1 MNTRTALVGSA
12 LGLALIGLTN
22 STSVQ
27 AQNPTQTIGPGVPF
41 DMPRGVTS
49 EPRPPRVAPRP
60 RIPIGEEVL
69 EQIKRRPP
77 TDRSGSPATPQQRAP
92 TPQAI
97 SPQAITENCGTNPSF
112 GGGPPDTHGAV
123 GLTTLVV
130 VTNSDIGVLSKTD
143 CTPLSLVSLAAFFG
157 AAFAIPATQSLFDP
171 RVIYDPTIAR
181 FLVTAE
187 SRDLP
192 GNTDQFQYYA
202 VSRDADGMAWFL
214 YRIALSQ
221 GASFFCKPSAAH
233 FWDFPQAGSS
243 NGANPRWHI
252 TADVFNPGGGPF
264 SNAALLSIDKTTS
277 LFGGP
282 MVVNCV
288 SQALPGNSAATLVED
303 ANNTVYLLSP
313 GSGMGNAIRRF
324 AFTPGANPP
333 LDTIVETAPINIP
346 AWLAARNAPQPN
358 GVRVDTLDGRFSSAT
373 IQRGTNLWNVHAIA
387 NGATSAARAYRLSTT
402 GTTALGIA
410 TLFTSATDFV
420 FMPSI
425 ATNSVTAFVTASRT
439 DPGAGAP
446 AGNAAVVIFNGSNT
460 LNFPFAFD
468 VVGTSPTQFQVIP
481 NPPPQPGGSCLD
493 FQNPIGVPVCRWG
506 DYSSTQIDPGNSGV
520 AWGFNELVNGPDEFA
535 PFPDGWTT
543 RAGSVVSLQAPTSRL
558 SNFLFPCNGQI
569 QTTSFNFGALP
580 PNTDLLIVAT
590 ELVLF
595 ENQGG
600 LQFVLLSVNG
610 DRTRQL
616 ATMGLPATARQA
628 GGGDHVFNQSPYGL
642 ASATT
647 DGTGQVRIQ
656 VDGAC
661 NGGFGNLQ
669 GTATVWFSGP
679 AAL

>member
-12 LGLALIGLTN
+12 LGLALIGLTT
-22 STSVQ
+22 STSAQ
-27 AQNPTQTIGPGVPF
+27 AQNQTQTIGPGVPF

-49 EPRPPRVAPRP
+49 APRPPRAAPRP
-60 RIPIGEEVL
+60 GIPIGEQVL
-69 EQIKRRPP
+69 EEIKRRPP
-77 TDRSGSPATPQQRAP
+77 TDRSGSPATRQQRAP

-97 SPQAITENCGTNPSF
+97 TPQAITENCGTNVSQ
-112 GGGPPDTHGAV
+112 GGGPPDIHGAV

-130 VTNSDIGVLSKTD
+130 VTNNDIGVLGKTGCD
-143 CTPLSLVSLAAFFG
+143 PLSFMPFAAFFG
-157 AAFAIPATQSLFDP
+157 AAFAIPATQDLFDP
-171 RVIYDPTIAR
+171 RVIYDPTVGR
-181 FLVTAE
+181 FLVTVE
-187 SRDLP
+187 SRDRFP
-192 GNTDQFQYYA
+192 NTDQFQYFA
-202 VSRDADGMAWFL
+202 VSQDSDGMRWFL
-214 YRIALSQ
+214 YRIPLSQ

-233 FWDFPQAGSS
+233 FWDYPTAGSS

-252 TADVFNPGGGPF
+252 TALNLNPGPGP
-264 SNAALLSIDKTTS
+264 SNAALLSIDKTPT
-277 LFGGP
+277 LFGGALA
-282 MVVNCV
+282 VNCV
-288 SQALPGNSAATLVED
+288 SQALPVNLAATLVED

-346 AWLAARNAPQPN
+346 AWVAAPNAPQPN
-358 GVRVDTLDGRFSSAT
+358 GVRVDTIDGRFQSAT

-387 NGATSAARAYRLSTT
+387 NGGTSAARAYRLSTT

-410 TLFTSATDFV
+410 TLFTSGTDWV
-420 FMPSI
+420 FNPSI

-446 AGNAAVVIFNGSNT
+446 AGNAAMVIFNGSNT

-468 VVGTSPTQFQVIP
+468 VVATSPTQFEIDPITQ
-481 NPPPQPGGSCLD
+481 SCLSLVN
-493 FQNPIGVPVCRWG
+493 QGVPVCRWG

-520 AWGFNELVNGPDEFA
+520 AWGFNELVNLPDEFA
-535 PFPDGWTT
+535 FEGWVT
-543 RAGSVVSLQAPTSRL
+543 RAGSVISLQAPTSRV
-558 SNFLFPCNGQI
+558 SNFLFPCNGQA
-569 QTTSFNFGALP
+569 QTTSFNFTALP
-580 PNTDLLIVAT
+580 PNADLLIVAT

-610 DRTRQL
+610 DTSKQL
-616 ATMGLPATARQA
+616 ANMGLPASARKS
-628 GGGDHVFNQSPYGL
+628 GGGGHIFNASEHGL

-656 VDGAC
+656 VAGAC
-661 NGGFGNLQ
+661 SGGFGNLQ